1 MENKYFKLFFFFALV
16 LSLNTS
22 AQDDEDSKSNIQ
34 TFTPSKL
41 INKGQWDIKFFNGLY
56 TQTKQTDEGST
67 SRTIPRQN
75 FFTSTLEIFTG
86 VSENNRISI
95 GGILEFRSNTFNGRN
110 ALSVFSFDGT
120 SGLSTIAPAIKWQP
134 LENVGNFSIQ
144 TALHIPTTGKE
155 GQNEEFLDQSAWAL
169 QNRLFYDYTFPS
181 GDWQIFTE
189 LNTEYN
195 FGAEESFANNTLLLS
210 PGLFLSYFPNNKS
223 TVLVFSQHMQRL
235 FGNFQQNGTSLGFGG
250 KYQLTNVTN
259 IEVLYNKFVRGNNF
273 QGLGATYSIGL
284 RFLF

>member
-1 MENKYFKLFFFFALV
+1 MENKYFNLFFFFALV